1 LVAGLVRRCT
11 GFTLRHEIKDK
22 EWQTVTDG
30 KSILRQRVEEIDGV
44 SRAWFEW
51 ILEDSMMGK
60 ILVVEVE
67 FDTDPSDP
75 RFRQSVLDAIE
86 NTIMELSKNET
97 TAIVGHLRIVPK
109 GAA

>member
-1 LVAGLVRRCT
+1 
-11 GFTLRHEIKDK
+11 
-22 EWQTVTDG
+22 VTEG
-30 KSILRQRVEEIDGV
+30 KSVLRQRVEQIDGV

-51 ILEDSMMGK
+51 ILEDSTMAK

-67 FDTDPSDP
+67 FDTDPDGP

-86 NTIMELSKNET
+86 NTTMELSKNDT

-109 GAA
+109 AAA

>member
-1 LVAGLVRRCT
+1 
-11 GFTLRHEIKDK
+11 
-22 EWQTVTDG
+22 VTDG
-30 KSILRQRVEEIDGV
+30 TSKLRQRVEQIDGV

-51 ILEDSMMGK
+51 VLEDSMMAK

-86 NTIMELSKNET
+86 NTIMELTKNET

-109 GAA
+109 SAV